1 MQQHPPVWSLET
13 IYPSITSKEFL
24 DDVASLPELVAQC
37 DRHLGDAQAFD
48 RDTEQWIRDLI
59 AVHDLTAARYES
71 LAAYAYARFS
81 TATQDETAVATL
93 NRIEEA
99 GLPLK
104 ALEVRL
110 LNTIAERWRA
120 ISAVLEESEELAP
133 FTFVFHEMREQQ
145 THLMSPAEESLAE
158 DLERSGGEAWS
169 RLQEAISST
178 ADEVWDEA
186 TGERKT
192 VIALRSL
199 AYHPDRETRRKAYE
213 AELKVWK
220 RYEIPLAFSINGVKG
235 SSITLNTRRAYADA
249 IDKSVAQS
257 RITRKT
263 LDALISSLEQALPL
277 FRRYLKAKA
286 RFLGVEQA
294 AFYDIFAPMAQGDDA
309 TDWTYEAA
317 KDYIV
322 ERFTAFHPRMGA
334 FAQMAFDNDWVD
346 ALPRSGKVGGAY
358 CTGFPQHR
366 ESRVL
371 ANFDGSFSS
380 VTTLAHELGHAYHG
394 YILKDTSQL
403 IADYPMTLAETA
415 SIFAEAVVFQ
425 GSLQDPRIT
434 EGTRIAVLEAYLQK
448 ANQVIVDILSRFYFE
463 RDLFARRKE
472 GELMPADLCE
482 LMLDAQR
489 KTYGDA
495 LDPEALHPYMWAVK
509 GHYYRPSLAYY
520 NFPYAFGQLFGLGLY
535 AKYQEQ
541 GEPFREIYDRLL
553 EMTGRASAVEVTRSA
568 GFDIETEAFWMS
580 GIAII
585 EEYVTEFEAASLRS

>member
-1 MQQHPPVWSLET
+1 MQQLPPVWSLET
-13 IYPSITSKEFL
+13 IYPSITSKEFV
-24 DDVASLPELVAQC
+24 DDVASLPALVAQC
-37 DRHLGDAQAFD
+37 DRHLEDTGAFE
-48 RDTEQWIRDLI
+48 RDTETWIKELI
-59 AVHDLTAARYES
+59 AIYDLTAARYHS

-110 LNTIAERWRA
+110 LNRIAAHWDAVSAILER
-120 ISAVLEESEELAP
+120 SEDLAA
-133 FTFVFHEMREQQ
+133 FTFVFEEMRERQ

-178 ADEVWDEA
+178 ADEVWDEE

-199 AYHPDRETRRKAYE
+199 AYHPDREVRRKAYE

-220 RYEIPLAFSINGVKG
+220 RYEIPLAFSLNGVKG
-235 SSITLNTRRAYADA
+235 SSITLNTRRAYTDA
-249 IDKSVAQS
+249 LDRSIAQS

-263 LDALISSLEQALPL
+263 LDALISSLERALPM
-277 FRRYLKAKA
+277 FRRYLRAKA
-286 RFLGVEQA
+286 RFIGVDQA
-294 AFYDIFAPMAQGDDA
+294 AFYDIFAPMTHGDEGSA
-309 TDWTYEAA
+309 WTYEQA
-317 KDYIV
+317 KSYIV
-322 ERFTAFHPRMGA
+322 ERFSDFHPRMGA
-334 FAQMAFDNDWVD
+334 FAQMAFDAQWVD
-346 ALPRSGKVGGAY
+346 AQPRSGKVGGAY
-358 CTGFPQHR
+358 CTSFPQHR

-380 VTTLAHELGHAYHG
+380 VTTLAHELGHAYHAH
-394 YILKDTSQL
+394 ILKDTSQL
-403 IADYPMTLAETA
+403 LADYPMTLAETA

-425 GSLQDPRIT
+425 SSLQDPRVT
-434 EGTRIAVLEAYLQK
+434 EGARIAVLEAYLQK

-463 RDLFARRKE
+463 RELFARRKE
-472 GELMPADLCE
+472 GELMPADLCAM
-482 LMLDAQR
+482 MLDAQH

-535 AKYQEQ
+535 AKYREQ
-541 GEPFREIYDRLL
+541 GESFRETYDTLL
-553 EMTGRASAVEVTRSA
+553 EMTGRASAVDVTRSA
-568 GFDIETEAFWMS
+568 GFDIETEDFWMS
-580 GIAII
+580 AITII
-585 EEYVTEFEAASLRS
+585 EGYIDEFEAASLRT